1 MSTEMKTGLV
11 LSGGGAVG
19 AYQAGV
25 VKALAECGTQI
36 SMVSGA
42 SIGAFNGAII
52 AASPDLSEAAVR
64 LEALWDHLG
73 NNQVLSVNRLVYF
86 SLLKKLF
93 QAMNLCQIPGRA
105 GALLTTLL
113 RHISILNGFD
123 NLMAQPL
130 LSDEPLTALLDHY
143 LDTDALADGLPLYVS
158 LYPTEGGC
166 MSTEMK
172 TGLVLSG
179 GGAVGAY
186 QAGVVKALA
195 ECGAQISMVSGASIG
210 ALNGAII
217 AASPDL
223 SEAAARLE
231 ALWEHLGN
239 NQVLSVNRSVYFS
252 LLKKLFQAM
261 NLCQIPGRA
270 GVLLTTL
277 FRHIS
282 TINGFENLMTQPLLS
297 DGPLTALM
305 DHYLDTDAL
314 ADGLPLYVSLYPTEG
329 GMQDIIDCI
338 RAELGAGTTK
348 NAVFQ
353 HIQSL
358 PRGQQK
364 EALLASAA
372 LPLLFR
378 PREVQGKMY
387 CDGGMGGWRNMQGN
401 TPVTPLVDAGCNM
414 VIVTHLSDGSL
425 WDRQAFPDTT
435 ILEIRPRKR
444 LKHAG
449 DGGNSGG
456 LLSFTSAHTDT
467 WRQQGYED
475 TMLAMEHIR
484 KPLAARQALT
494 RSEAVLQKS
503 LDITE
508 EADLA
513 LRNAMARIK

>member
-1 MSTEMKTGLV
+1 
-11 LSGGGAVG
+11 
-19 AYQAGV
+19 
-25 VKALAECGTQI
+25 
-36 SMVSGA
+36 
-42 SIGAFNGAII
+42 
-52 AASPDLSEAAVR
+52 
-64 LEALWDHLG
+64 
-73 NNQVLSVNRLVYF
+73 
-86 SLLKKLF
+86 
-93 QAMNLCQIPGRA
+93 
-105 GALLTTLL
+105 
-113 RHISILNGFD
+113 
-123 NLMAQPL
+123 
-130 LSDEPLTALLDHY
+130 
-143 LDTDALADGLPLYVS
+143 
-158 LYPTEGGC
+158 
-166 MSTEMK
+166 
-172 TGLVLSG
+172 
-179 GGAVGAY
+179 
-186 QAGVVKALA
+186 
-195 ECGAQISMVSGASIG
+195 VSGASIG

-475 TMLAMEHIR
+475 TMLTMEHIR

-494 RSEAVLQKS
+494 RSETVLQKS
-503 LDITE
+503 LEKTE
-508 EADLA
+508 EADSA
-513 LRNAMARIK
+513 LRNAMARLK

>member
-158 LYPTEGGC
+158 LYPTEGG
-166 MSTEMK
+166 
-172 TGLVLSG
+172 
-179 GGAVGAY
+179 
-186 QAGVVKALA
+186 
-195 ECGAQISMVSGASIG
+195 
-210 ALNGAII
+210 
-217 AASPDL
+217 
-223 SEAAARLE
+223 
-231 ALWEHLGN
+231 
-239 NQVLSVNRSVYFS
+239 
-252 LLKKLFQAM
+252 
-261 NLCQIPGRA
+261 
-270 GVLLTTL
+270 
-277 FRHIS
+277 
-282 TINGFENLMTQPLLS
+282 
-297 DGPLTALM
+297 
-305 DHYLDTDAL
+305 
-314 ADGLPLYVSLYPTEG
+314 
-329 GMQDIIDCI
+329 MQDIIDCI

-378 PREVQGKMY
+378 PREVQGTMFG
-387 CDGGMGGWRNMQGN
+387 DGGMGGWRNMQGN
-401 TPVTPLVDAGCNM
+401 TP
-414 VIVTHLSDGSL
+414 VTHLSDGSL

-444 LKHAG
+444 LKYAG
-449 DGGNSGG
+449 DGDNSGG
-456 LLSFTSAHTDT
+456 LLSFTLAHTDA

-475 TMLAMEHIR
+475 TMLTMEHIR
-484 KPLAARQALT
+484 KPLAARQVLS
-494 RSEAVLQKS
+494 RSETVLQKS
-503 LDITE
+503 LEITE

>member
-36 SMVSGA
+36 SMLSGA
-42 SIGAFNGAII
+42 SIGALNGAIIAASPDLSEAAARLEGLWKHLGENQVLSVNRSVYFSLLKKLFQAMNLCQIPGRAGVLLTTLLRHISTINGFDNLMTQPLLSDEPLTALMDHYLDTDALADGLPLYVSTSIGAFNGAII

-64 LEALWDHLG
+64 LEALWEHLG

-113 RHISILNGFD
+113 RHISTINGFD

-130 LSDEPLTALLDHY
+130 LSDE
-143 LDTDALADGLPLYVS
+143 
-158 LYPTEGGC
+158 
-166 MSTEMK
+166 
-172 TGLVLSG
+172 
-179 GGAVGAY
+179 
-186 QAGVVKALA
+186 
-195 ECGAQISMVSGASIG
+195 
-210 ALNGAII
+210 
-217 AASPDL
+217 
-223 SEAAARLE
+223 
-231 ALWEHLGN
+231 
-239 NQVLSVNRSVYFS
+239 
-252 LLKKLFQAM
+252 
-261 NLCQIPGRA
+261 
-270 GVLLTTL
+270 
-277 FRHIS
+277 
-282 TINGFENLMTQPLLS
+282 
-297 DGPLTALM
+297 PLTALM

-338 RAELGAGTTK
+338 RAELGVGTTK

-378 PREVQGKMY
+378 PREVQGTMFG
-387 CDGGMGGWRNMQGN
+387 DGGMGGWRNMQGN
-401 TPVTPLVDAGCNM
+401 TPVTPLVDTGCNM

-444 LKHAG
+444 LKYAG

-456 LLSFTSAHTDT
+456 LLSFTSAHTDA

>member
-113 RHISILNGFD
+113 RHISTINGFD

-130 LSDEPLTALLDHY
+130 LSDE
-143 LDTDALADGLPLYVS
+143 
-158 LYPTEGGC
+158 
-166 MSTEMK
+166 
-172 TGLVLSG
+172 
-179 GGAVGAY
+179 
-186 QAGVVKALA
+186 
-195 ECGAQISMVSGASIG
+195 
-210 ALNGAII
+210 
-217 AASPDL
+217 
-223 SEAAARLE
+223 
-231 ALWEHLGN
+231 
-239 NQVLSVNRSVYFS
+239 
-252 LLKKLFQAM
+252 
-261 NLCQIPGRA
+261 
-270 GVLLTTL
+270 
-277 FRHIS
+277 
-282 TINGFENLMTQPLLS
+282 
-297 DGPLTALM
+297 PLTALM

-338 RAELGAGTTK
+338 RAELGVGTTK

-378 PREVQGKMY
+378 PREVQGTMFG
-387 CDGGMGGWRNMQGN
+387 DGGMGGWRNMQGN
-401 TPVTPLVDAGCNM
+401 TPVTPLVDAGCN
-414 VIVTHLSDGSL
+414 IWNLYTLNNGG
-425 WDRQAFPDTT
+425 AFMAPEPDDDDD
-435 ILEIRPRKR
+435 E
-444 LKHAG
+444 
-449 DGGNSGG
+449 
-456 LLSFTSAHTDT
+456 T
-467 WRQQGYED
+467 W
-475 TMLAMEHIR
+475 
-484 KPLAARQALT
+484 
-494 RSEAVLQKS
+494 VLF
-503 LDITE
+503 
-508 EADLA
+508 
-513 LRNAMARIK
+513 NAMNGNRAEMSPEAAGIAACLMTYSHHACRTENYAMTVHYYRLRDYALQHPECSAIMRIID

>member
-105 GALLTTLL
+105 GALFTTLL
-113 RHISILNGFD
+113 RHISTINGFD

-130 LSDEPLTALLDHY
+130 LSDE
-143 LDTDALADGLPLYVS
+143 
-158 LYPTEGGC
+158 
-166 MSTEMK
+166 
-172 TGLVLSG
+172 
-179 GGAVGAY
+179 
-186 QAGVVKALA
+186 
-195 ECGAQISMVSGASIG
+195 
-210 ALNGAII
+210 
-217 AASPDL
+217 
-223 SEAAARLE
+223 
-231 ALWEHLGN
+231 
-239 NQVLSVNRSVYFS
+239 
-252 LLKKLFQAM
+252 
-261 NLCQIPGRA
+261 
-270 GVLLTTL
+270 
-277 FRHIS
+277 
-282 TINGFENLMTQPLLS
+282 
-297 DGPLTALM
+297 PLTALM

-338 RAELGAGTTK
+338 RAELGVGTTK

-378 PREVQGKMY
+378 PREVQGTM
-387 CDGGMGGWRNMQGN
+387 
-401 TPVTPLVDAGCNM
+401 
-414 VIVTHLSDGSL
+414 
-425 WDRQAFPDTT
+425 F
-435 ILEIRPRKR
+435 
-444 LKHAG
+444 G

-456 LLSFTSAHTDT
+456 LLSFTSAHTDA

>member
-1 MSTEMKTGLV
+1 
-11 LSGGGAVG
+11 
-19 AYQAGV
+19 
-25 VKALAECGTQI
+25 
-36 SMVSGA
+36 
-42 SIGAFNGAII
+42 
-52 AASPDLSEAAVR
+52 
-64 LEALWDHLG
+64 
-73 NNQVLSVNRLVYF
+73 
-86 SLLKKLF
+86 
-93 QAMNLCQIPGRA
+93 
-105 GALLTTLL
+105 
-113 RHISILNGFD
+113 
-123 NLMAQPL
+123 
-130 LSDEPLTALLDHY
+130 
-143 LDTDALADGLPLYVS
+143 
-158 LYPTEGGC
+158 

-195 ECGAQISMVSGASIG
+195 ECGAQISMVSGVSIG

-231 ALWEHLGN
+231 ALWKYLGE

-277 FRHIS
+277 LRHIS
-282 TINGFENLMTQPLLS
+282 TINGFENPMAQPLLS
-297 DGPLTALM
+297 DGPLTGLM

-314 ADGLPLYVSLYPTEG
+314 SDGLPLYVSLYPTEG
-329 GMQDIIDCI
+329 GVQDIIDCI

-348 NAVFQ
+348 NSVFQ

-358 PRGQQK
+358 LRGQQK

-387 CDGGMGGWRNMQGN
+387 GDGGMGGWQNMQGN

-414 VIVTHLSDGSL
+414 VIVSHLSDGSL
-425 WDRQAFPDTT
+425 WDRRAFPDTT
-435 ILEIRPRKR
+435 ILEIRPRKK
-444 LKHAG
+444 LKQTG
-449 DGGNSGG
+449 EEGKSGG

-475 TMLAMEHIR
+475 TMLTMEHIR

>member
-158 LYPTEGGC
+158 LYPTEGG
-166 MSTEMK
+166 
-172 TGLVLSG
+172 
-179 GGAVGAY
+179 
-186 QAGVVKALA
+186 
-195 ECGAQISMVSGASIG
+195 
-210 ALNGAII
+210 
-217 AASPDL
+217 
-223 SEAAARLE
+223 
-231 ALWEHLGN
+231 
-239 NQVLSVNRSVYFS
+239 
-252 LLKKLFQAM
+252 
-261 NLCQIPGRA
+261 
-270 GVLLTTL
+270 
-277 FRHIS
+277 
-282 TINGFENLMTQPLLS
+282 
-297 DGPLTALM
+297 
-305 DHYLDTDAL
+305 
-314 ADGLPLYVSLYPTEG
+314 
-329 GMQDIIDCI
+329 MQDIIDCI

-378 PREVQGKMY
+378 PR
-387 CDGGMGGWRNMQGN
+387 
-401 TPVTPLVDAGCNM
+401 
-414 VIVTHLSDGSL
+414 
-425 WDRQAFPDTT
+425 
-435 ILEIRPRKR
+435 KR
-444 LKHAG
+444 LKYAG
-449 DGGNSGG
+449 DGDNSGG
-456 LLSFTSAHTDT
+456 LLSFTLAHTDA

-475 TMLAMEHIR
+475 TMLTMEHIR
-484 KPLAARQALT
+484 KPLAARQVLS
-494 RSEAVLQKS
+494 RSETVLQKS
-503 LDITE
+503 LEITE

>member
-25 VKALAECGTQI
+25 VKALAECDTQI

-158 LYPTEGGC
+158 LYPTEGG
-166 MSTEMK
+166 
-172 TGLVLSG
+172 
-179 GGAVGAY
+179 
-186 QAGVVKALA
+186 
-195 ECGAQISMVSGASIG
+195 
-210 ALNGAII
+210 
-217 AASPDL
+217 
-223 SEAAARLE
+223 
-231 ALWEHLGN
+231 
-239 NQVLSVNRSVYFS
+239 
-252 LLKKLFQAM
+252 
-261 NLCQIPGRA
+261 
-270 GVLLTTL
+270 
-277 FRHIS
+277 
-282 TINGFENLMTQPLLS
+282 
-297 DGPLTALM
+297 
-305 DHYLDTDAL
+305 
-314 ADGLPLYVSLYPTEG
+314 
-329 GMQDIIDCI
+329 MQDIIDCI

-378 PREVQGKMY
+378 PREVQGTMFG
-387 CDGGMGGWRNMQGN
+387 DGGMGGWRNMQGN

-444 LKHAG
+444 LKYAG
-449 DGGNSGG
+449 DGDNSSG
-456 LLSFTSAHTDT
+456 LLSFTLAHTDA

-475 TMLAMEHIR
+475 TMLTMEHIR
-484 KPLAARQALT
+484 KPLAARQVLS
-494 RSEAVLQKS
+494 RSETVLQKS
-503 LDITE
+503 LEITE

>member
-113 RHISILNGFD
+113 RHISTINGFD

-130 LSDEPLTALLDHY
+130 LSDE
-143 LDTDALADGLPLYVS
+143 
-158 LYPTEGGC
+158 
-166 MSTEMK
+166 
-172 TGLVLSG
+172 
-179 GGAVGAY
+179 
-186 QAGVVKALA
+186 
-195 ECGAQISMVSGASIG
+195 
-210 ALNGAII
+210 
-217 AASPDL
+217 
-223 SEAAARLE
+223 
-231 ALWEHLGN
+231 
-239 NQVLSVNRSVYFS
+239 
-252 LLKKLFQAM
+252 
-261 NLCQIPGRA
+261 
-270 GVLLTTL
+270 
-277 FRHIS
+277 
-282 TINGFENLMTQPLLS
+282 
-297 DGPLTALM
+297 PLTALM

-338 RAELGAGTTK
+338 RAELGVGTTK

-378 PREVQGKMY
+378 PREVQGTMFG
-387 CDGGMGGWRNMQGN
+387 DGGMGGWRNMQGN
-401 TPVTPLVDAGCNM
+401 TPVTPLVDA
-414 VIVTHLSDGSL
+414 VRITVK
-425 WDRQAFPDTT
+425 
-435 ILEIRPRKR
+435 EI
-444 LKHAG
+444 G
-449 DGGNSGG
+449 
-456 LLSFTSAHTDT
+456 
-467 WRQQGYED
+467 E
-475 TMLAMEHIR
+475 
-484 KPLAARQALT
+484 
-494 RSEAVLQKS
+494 
-503 LDITE
+503 
-508 EADLA
+508 
-513 LRNAMARIK
+513 

>member
-113 RHISILNGFD
+113 RHISTINGFD

-130 LSDEPLTALLDHY
+130 LSDE
-143 LDTDALADGLPLYVS
+143 
-158 LYPTEGGC
+158 
-166 MSTEMK
+166 
-172 TGLVLSG
+172 
-179 GGAVGAY
+179 
-186 QAGVVKALA
+186 
-195 ECGAQISMVSGASIG
+195 
-210 ALNGAII
+210 
-217 AASPDL
+217 
-223 SEAAARLE
+223 
-231 ALWEHLGN
+231 
-239 NQVLSVNRSVYFS
+239 
-252 LLKKLFQAM
+252 
-261 NLCQIPGRA
+261 
-270 GVLLTTL
+270 
-277 FRHIS
+277 
-282 TINGFENLMTQPLLS
+282 
-297 DGPLTALM
+297 PLTALM

-338 RAELGAGTTK
+338 RAELGVGTTK

-378 PREVQGKMY
+378 PREVQGTM
-387 CDGGMGGWRNMQGN
+387 
-401 TPVTPLVDAGCNM
+401 
-414 VIVTHLSDGSL
+414 
-425 WDRQAFPDTT
+425 F
-435 ILEIRPRKR
+435 
-444 LKHAG
+444 G

-456 LLSFTSAHTDT
+456 LLSFTSAHTDA

>member
-36 SMVSGA
+36 SMVSGT

-64 LEALWDHLG
+64 LEALWEHLG

-113 RHISILNGFD
+113 RHISTINGFD

-130 LSDEPLTALLDHY
+130 LSDE
-143 LDTDALADGLPLYVS
+143 
-158 LYPTEGGC
+158 
-166 MSTEMK
+166 
-172 TGLVLSG
+172 
-179 GGAVGAY
+179 
-186 QAGVVKALA
+186 
-195 ECGAQISMVSGASIG
+195 
-210 ALNGAII
+210 
-217 AASPDL
+217 
-223 SEAAARLE
+223 
-231 ALWEHLGN
+231 
-239 NQVLSVNRSVYFS
+239 
-252 LLKKLFQAM
+252 
-261 NLCQIPGRA
+261 
-270 GVLLTTL
+270 
-277 FRHIS
+277 
-282 TINGFENLMTQPLLS
+282 
-297 DGPLTALM
+297 PLTALM

-338 RAELGAGTTK
+338 RAELGVGTTK

-378 PREVQGKMY
+378 PREVQGTMFG
-387 CDGGMGGWRNMQGN
+387 DGGMGGWRNMQ
-401 TPVTPLVDAGCNM
+401 
-414 VIVTHLSDGSL
+414 
-425 WDRQAFPDTT
+425 
-435 ILEIRPRKR
+435 
-444 LKHAG
+444 
-449 DGGNSGG
+449 
-456 LLSFTSAHTDT
+456 
-467 WRQQGYED
+467 
-475 TMLAMEHIR
+475 
-484 KPLAARQALT
+484 
-494 RSEAVLQKS
+494 
-503 LDITE
+503 
-508 EADLA
+508 
-513 LRNAMARIK
+513 

>member
-113 RHISILNGFD
+113 RHISTINGFD

-130 LSDEPLTALLDHY
+130 LSDE
-143 LDTDALADGLPLYVS
+143 
-158 LYPTEGGC
+158 
-166 MSTEMK
+166 
-172 TGLVLSG
+172 
-179 GGAVGAY
+179 
-186 QAGVVKALA
+186 
-195 ECGAQISMVSGASIG
+195 
-210 ALNGAII
+210 
-217 AASPDL
+217 
-223 SEAAARLE
+223 
-231 ALWEHLGN
+231 
-239 NQVLSVNRSVYFS
+239 
-252 LLKKLFQAM
+252 
-261 NLCQIPGRA
+261 
-270 GVLLTTL
+270 
-277 FRHIS
+277 
-282 TINGFENLMTQPLLS
+282 
-297 DGPLTALM
+297 PLTALM

-329 GMQDIIDCI
+329 VGQDLLRIIGASAGMGNTRDS
-338 RAELGAGTTK
+338 EFLH
-348 NAVFQ
+348 V
-353 HIQSL
+353 QSL
-358 PRGQQK
+358 PLAEQK
-364 EALLASAA
+364 KALLASAA
-372 LPLLFR
+372 LPILYA
-378 PREVQGKMY
+378 PEEIGGKRY
-387 CDGGMGGWRNMQGN
+387 SDGGQGGWRTTQGN
-401 TPVTPLVDAGCNM
+401 TPITPLLEAGYQN
-414 VIVTHLSDGSL
+414 VVVTHLEDGSL

-444 LKHAG
+444 LKYAG

-456 LLSFTSAHTDT
+456 LLSFTSAHTDA